1 MSGGF
6 TPNQYVK
13 AYGIHALQF
22 ARCFGL
28 PTPTMRVFSVGTS
41 RALPP
46 GDETTL
52 DLEVLTGVAP
62 RARLDVYDGGATLAD
77 LALTYAAP
85 LDAPARRRPQ
95 VISASL
101 GVCELGLTSDPVAV
115 EVLEYLFAA
124 AAAGG
129 IAWSPPLVTMA
140 PRGAPRTAST
150 AATPTIRLPHPE

>member
-1 MSGGF
+1 MCS
-6 TPNQYVK
+6 PAASV
-13 AYGIHALQF
+13 AADPRHARF
-22 ARCFGL
+22 CGRHPAGAA
-28 PTPTMRVFSVGTS
+28 PS
-41 RALPP
+41 
-46 GDETTL
+46 DETTL

-62 RARLDVYDGGATLAD
+62 RARLDVYEGGATLAD

-101 GVCELGLTSDPVAV
+101 GVCELGLAGDPVAV

-129 IAWSPPLVTMA
+129 
-140 PRGAPRTAST
+140 
-150 AATPTIRLPHPE
+150 